1 MGTFLKVFFG
11 LILMGLGFYFIFW
24 SVPFGLMLGLGG
36 GTGFIIQVIIGIA
49 LIAGSITLFIKVRR

>member
-24 SVPFGLMLGLGG
+24 SAPFGLMLGLGG
-36 GTGFIIQVIIGIA
+36 GTGFIVQVIIGIA
-49 LIAGSITLFIKVRR
+49 LIAGAITLFIKARR